1 MPITSDGFER
11 YSEDELYDRLV
22 LAFEQQFDSSVEPG
36 DLVKEQFESLAETL
50 YENQEAALQQVYQ
63 SAYLESATGDE
74 LEKLVA
80 RLGLQRRDASPA
92 TGVEEFYRTDPPT
105 SSYTIPRGT
114 VVQTR
119 GSDPIQYE
127 TETVASLRKI
137 DDFSDGD
144 IAEYT
149 GDVGDYTVVDHG
161 TVGWALEVPAIADST
176 IEYTER
182 QFSAGTTFNLDTY
195 FDADSSIGF
204 KFGADDFGSD
214 YYEARI
220 NDATSEIGLY
230 VYSGG
235 TVASSQTTAIDVPDS
250 SAIHVEVGYGIAGSH
265 RLTLYQSSNR
275 DTEIA
280 SVTIDDSTYLDGGSI
295 GYVSRDSTGA
305 AYVSHASTTHATANI
320 EAVEGGVDT
329 NVSADRIVNSSVSLT
344 GIDGQTNPLP
354 TGDSGYTGVN
364 GNAFVQGTDRETDEE
379 LRERAFESTIIG
391 GAATAGS
398 LESAIRD
405 VEHVDSLTLYNNR
418 TDSTVDGLPSHSFE
432 AAVYYSGPDED
443 IANAI
448 FDTKSIDSNSVGGV
462 NGTEVTYNVQSS
474 VIDGG
479 EEIRWSAIPETQLAI
494 ELTLIVDDTYVGND
508 EIRSR
513 VVNYVGGTDVD
524 GTVIN
529 GLSVGEDLYVA
540 VLKDVLV
547 SPDDTG
553 VWEVDSTLIDS
564 NNDGTD
570 DTTTLANGADV
581 YEVASN
587 EVVVANGRDGSITI
601 NTVSK

>member
-1 MPITSDGFER
+1 M
-11 YSEDELYDRLV
+11 
-22 LAFEQQFDSSVEPG
+22 
-36 DLVKEQFESLAETL
+36 
-50 YENQEAALQQVYQ
+50 
-63 SAYLESATGDE
+63 
-74 LEKLVA
+74 EKLVS
-80 RLGLQRRDASPA
+80 RLGLQRRDARPA

-127 TETVASLRKI
+127 TTTVASLREI

-149 GDVGDYTVVDHG
+149 GDVGDYAVVDHG

-182 QFSAGTTFNLDTY
+182 EFSAGTTFNLDTY
-195 FDADSSIGF
+195 FDVDSSVGF
-204 KFGADDFGSD
+204 KFGAGDFNAD

-220 NDATSEIGLY
+220 NEATSEIGLY

-235 TVASSQTTAIDVPDS
+235 TVASSQTTAVDVPDS
-250 SAIHVEVGYGIAGSH
+250 SAIHAEVEYGIAGSH
-265 RLTLYQSSNR
+265 RLTLYQSSDR
-275 DTEIA
+275 DTDIA
-280 SVTIDDSTYLDGGSI
+280 SVTLDDSTYLDGGSI
-295 GYVSRDSTGA
+295 GYASRDSTGT
-305 AYVSHASTTHATANI
+305 AYVAHASTTHASANI

-344 GIDGQTNPLP
+344 GVDGQTNPLP
-354 TGDSGYTGVN
+354 TGDGEYTGVN

-405 VEHVDSLTLYNNR
+405 IEHVDSLTLYNNR
-418 TDSTVDGLPSHSFE
+418 KDSTVDGLPAHSFE

-443 IANAI
+443 IAEAI

-547 SPDDTG
+547 SPDETG
-553 VWEVDSTLIDS
+553 VWEVDSTTIDS

-581 YEVASN
+581 YEVANN
-587 EVVVANGRDGSITI
+587 EVVVANGRNGSITI